1 MTSPSPPTPAAIDD
15 FIALSGVLTGIDP
28 GLLKPAFPVNDV
40 YLQIMDAA
48 RSADRMAY
56 KLLID
61 LFNICRASHMTDAAI
76 VEKLLGDPG
85 ATGLLAKSIILAW
98 YSGTWHRPSG
108 LYTGGDSDVLSAQA
122 YTAGYMWQVA
132 QAHAMGSAD
141 YPFGYWNSP
150 PPPLSDF
157 ITVTS

>member
-1 MTSPSPPTPAAIDD
+1 MTSSTPPTPAEIDD

-40 YLQIMDAA
+40 YLQIMNAA
-48 RSADRMAY
+48 RSDGMVY

-61 LFNICRASHMTDAAI
+61 VFKIDRATHMSDAAI
-76 VEKLLGDPG
+76 VEKILSDTGPR
-85 ATGLLAKSIILAW
+85 GLLARSIILAW
-98 YSGTWHRPSG
+98 YSGTWHRPAG
-108 LYTGGDSDVLSAQA
+108 LYKGGISYVLSADA

-132 QAHAMGSAD
+132 QAHPMGSAD